1 MTTTMN
7 VVAMP
12 IAKRLEIVLR
22 KAASLLPGDV
32 GRRLLDLLSP
42 TALAV
47 MAGVVAIWAGS
58 HFVGVGEV
66 ADVVLLAAGWLAIG
80 GAAFDG
86 GRKLVSFAT
95 GMASAKSGADLD
107 RAAHDLADAV
117 ATLGI
122 DVVLG
127 LLLRGKPNTTFRE
140 AFRPEMSFPTNKQ
153 FASVMPKGGP
163 SRMYEARIVFTKAR
177 DAGRGGTGAVDNV
190 AKVGRG
196 YYPEARSA
204 TDAIRDVRRT
214 VHHER
219 VHQRLTQGFSL
230 LGRPALYM
238 KMGAYKRS
246 YILRYIKEAAAEAYG
261 IAKTGGVR
269 PGELTGMQFPLNN
282 NYGITLAKMGHE
294 AKGIL
299 LGPVVVGGA
308 TLNAT
313 FGMIRDDR

>member
-1 MTTTMN
+1 MTTTMDIS
-7 VVAMP
+7 AMP
-12 IAKRLEIVLR
+12 TTRRLEIVLR
-22 KAASLLPGDV
+22 KAASLLPGGL
-32 GRRLLDLLSP
+32 GRRLLELLSP

-47 MAGVVAIWAGS
+47 MAGVVVIWAGS

-80 GAAFDG
+80 GAALDG
-86 GRKLVSFAT
+86 GRKLVAFAT
-95 GMASAKSGADLD
+95 GTASAKSAADLD
-107 RAAHDLADAV
+107 RAARDLANAITIL
-117 ATLGI
+117 AI

-127 LLLRGKPNTTFRE
+127 LLLRGKPKTTFRE
-140 AFRPEMSFPTNKQ
+140 PFRPEVSFPKCRQ

-163 SRMYEARIVFTKAR
+163 TRMYEAKIVFTRAR
-177 DAGRGGTGAVDNV
+177 DAGRGGTGPVDNL

-196 YYPEARSA
+196 YYPEAKASEN
-204 TDAIRDVRRT
+204 AIRDVRRT

-219 VHQRLTQGFSL
+219 VHQRLTQAFSL

-238 KMGAYKRS
+238 KLGAYKRS
-246 YILRYIKEAAAEAYG
+246 YILRYIEEAAAEAYG
-261 IAKTGGVR
+261 IAKSGGVR
-269 PGELTGMQFPLNN
+269 PGELTEMQFPLNGS
-282 NYGITLAKMGHE
+282 YGITLAKMGEE

-313 FGMIRDDR
+313 FRVIDDDR